1 MSGFTTVSGGTTP
14 TQFTTSGAGPAFA
27 SAFSSGT
34 TYTNVTGSGSVSSSG
49 PVVVST
55 SGNAVSVSGASAV
68 ADTSA
73 GGNKI
78 LVTGNGKPAIFA
90 AANDTI
96 AASSG
101 ASTLFGASKG
111 LTQFSVSGA
120 NSSIVGGSGGFL
132 GTVTGGNST
141 LVGGSGVSVMT
152 VTGRNNLVAGGTGVT
167 SADLRQSA
175 GGNVVSTNPLGNS
188 GTLIANLGA
197 GAATVVG
204 GSGTSYVAGNG
215 SDVFL
220 FIKGHAGGS
229 EYIYGFN
236 SSDNIGFGGYG
247 YSAAN
252 LPTEQ
257 VGALGDVITLNDGT
271 KITLVGVNHTV
282 F

>member
-14 TQFTTSGAGPAFA
+14 TQFTTSGAGPAFS

-34 TYTNVTGSGSVSSSG
+34 TYTNVTGSGSISTSG
-49 PVVVST
+49 PVII
-55 SGNAVSVSGASAV
+55 SGSGTTVSVSGASAV

-73 GGNKI
+73 GGNRI
-78 LVTGNGKPAIFA
+78 VTSGNTRVFA

-101 ASTLFGASKG
+101 ASTLFGASSG

-120 NSSIVGGSGGFL
+120 NSSVVGGSGGFL